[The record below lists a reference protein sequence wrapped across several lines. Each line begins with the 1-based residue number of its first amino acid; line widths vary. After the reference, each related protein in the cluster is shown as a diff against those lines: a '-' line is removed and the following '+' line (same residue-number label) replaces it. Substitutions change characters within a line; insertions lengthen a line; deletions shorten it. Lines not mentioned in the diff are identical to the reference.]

1 MVEEQK
7 SREHAKINTTWA
19 SQHYQA
25 GVTLCFWSACGV
37 NGSLQFTETELELS
51 SNRLI
56 INRLDV
62 KLAHAWTN
70 ICHFYVLMTTECGV
84 LALPIH
90 SDSSLV
96 LLVWNKLPG
105 ELSRCLFSD
114 ETCLKLLQRHMTLQL
129 IYQNVLGVV
138 QTQRISDN
146 SESKHHC
153 LQASEMPNKLCPSC

>member
-1 MVEEQK
+1 
-7 SREHAKINTTWA
+7 
-19 SQHYQA
+19 
-25 GVTLCFWSACGV
+25 
-37 NGSLQFTETELELS
+37 
-51 SNRLI
+51 
-56 INRLDV
+56 
-62 KLAHAWTN
+62 
-70 ICHFYVLMTTECGV
+70 MTTECEV

-96 LLVWNKLPG
+96 LLVSNKLPG